1 MANTYIKLNG
11 MYTAAVENEK
21 STIGFLKEH
30 FDKEKKLTRQQAERA
45 ISETEEWFKQ
55 TDNRIGSHTVNID
68 SKTQLIVSRVTK

>member
-21 STIGFLKEH
+21 STLEFLKEH
-30 FDKEKKLTRQQAERA
+30 FNKEKNVTRQQAERA
-45 ISETEEWFKQ
+45 IAETDAWFKQ

-68 SKTQLIVSRVTK
+68 SKTQLIVSRVAK